1 MSTGRTQ
8 KMMLNATGSAIYQIV
23 NAVCG
28 IIIPRFLLVAYGS
41 SLNGLVSSITQFLS
55 SLAVVEAGL
64 ALAAQQSMYKPL
76 AEGDFKNL
84 SRIVSATRICY
95 NHVGLIFTSLTVV
108 LAFVYPAVT
117 ESTSLSYF
125 ETVLLVFVLSAN
137 YVFSFFVVSK
147 YQALFQADQR
157 VYVISLSKAAARI
170 VNALII
176 IILAS
181 NGVNI
186 VLMRAIAILS
196 LFVQTFI
203 IWGYARKHYSNI
215 NYYEEPDHSAL
226 GQRWDAMFLQILGSV
241 TVSAPAIILT
251 FVAALDQ
258 VSVYSIYNMVYAAL
272 MGILGVF
279 INGINASFGSLLH
292 IESKDKVKATYE
304 EFENLYYVIIFIV
317 YLTTMIMITPF
328 ISVYTSEIVDTN
340 YLLPGLGVLFTVN
353 ALAYNVKTPQGMMV
367 QAAGLF
373 RKTRV
378 QNMIQAAILLLGGI
392 VLGKVWG
399 IYGIL
404 IASILSNG
412 YRCVDLAIFVPR
424 NVTFDS
430 PWKSFRRVLILGITT
445 SVAYL
450 MAHWVVQ
457 KIEISNYFEWAII
470 ATIVFIYSFTVIVL
484 VDCIFEKKNFKA
496 SVNRFST
503 LLKWGRK
510 K

>member
-1 MSTGRTQ
+1 
-8 KMMLNATGSAIYQIV
+8 
-23 NAVCG
+23 
-28 IIIPRFLLVAYGS
+28 
-41 SLNGLVSSITQFLS
+41 
-55 SLAVVEAGL
+55 
-64 ALAAQQSMYKPL
+64 
-76 AEGDFKNL
+76 
-84 SRIVSATRICY
+84 
-95 NHVGLIFTSLTVV
+95 
-108 LAFVYPAVT
+108 
-117 ESTSLSYF
+117 
-125 ETVLLVFVLSAN
+125 
-137 YVFSFFVVSK
+137 
-147 YQALFQADQR
+147 
-157 VYVISLSKAAARI
+157 
-170 VNALII
+170 
-176 IILAS
+176 
-181 NGVNI
+181 
-186 VLMRAIAILS
+186 
-196 LFVQTFI
+196 
-203 IWGYARKHYSNI
+203 
-215 NYYEEPDHSAL
+215 
-226 GQRWDAMFLQILGSV
+226 
-241 TVSAPAIILT
+241 
-251 FVAALDQ
+251 
-258 VSVYSIYNMVYAAL
+258 
-272 MGILGVF
+272 
-279 INGINASFGSLLH
+279 
-292 IESKDKVKATYE
+292 
-304 EFENLYYVIIFIV
+304 
-317 YLTTMIMITPF
+317 
-328 ISVYTSEIVDTN
+328 
-340 YLLPGLGVLFTVN
+340 
-353 ALAYNVKTPQGMMV
+353 MV